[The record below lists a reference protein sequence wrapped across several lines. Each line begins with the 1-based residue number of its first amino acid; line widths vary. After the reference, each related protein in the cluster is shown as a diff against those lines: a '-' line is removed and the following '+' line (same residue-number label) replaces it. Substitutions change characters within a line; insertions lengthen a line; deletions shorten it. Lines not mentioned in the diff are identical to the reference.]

1 MIIKKIQENQI
12 SYINAGINMKI
23 LSESTPKSQFYEKLV
38 IERSRNAQF
47 FNTLSLRLRSAFII
61 FLLFGVDTYLIKKIL

>member
-23 LSESTPKSQFYEKLV
+23 LSDKKNFVKVMQLK
-38 IERSRNAQF
+38 RN
-47 FNTLSLRLRSAFII
+47 TKI
-61 FLLFGVDTYLIKKIL
+61 FALL